1 MDKQAAKYLQE
12 LDKLRKKVEAYMGP
26 RSDSYWAESQA
37 KYASNLKAA
46 AKKKAAGVRDSGKA
60 GSAAP
65 KKVSNVRD
73 SMKTAPTKK
82 TAKVRDSMKTAPT
95 KKTAKAYDSI
105 RSSSSKKTSSSS
117 KGPR

>member
-1 MDKQAAKYLQE
+1 MDKQAVKYLQE
-12 LDKLRKKVEAYMGP
+12 LDKLRKKVEAYAGP
-26 RSDSYWAESQA
+26 RSDSDWAKSQG

-60 GSAAP
+60 GSATP

-82 TAKVRDSMKTAPT
+82 TAKV
-95 KKTAKAYDSI
+95 YDSI
-105 RSSSSKKTSSSS
+105 RTPSSKKTSSSS